1 MSASLSQ
8 SCSSRPRRM
17 PEYTWKSEGNYRKSD
32 FPGEDRHVLT
42 VRIEHPTVGEWFE
55 AKDAIVDTGSPI
67 CMLPEK
73 VAKDLVLIQWT
84 ERQLYTMDGASY
96 DTPVYYAHVAIQGWA
111 SKIEAVSFGRS
122 PGDLVIVGRSHLN
135 RVATLLDGPNRTLK
149 LGQRN
154 PG

>member
-1 MSASLSQ
+1 
-8 SCSSRPRRM
+8 M

-122 PGDLVIVGRSHLN
+122 PGDLVIVGRSLLN